1 MCSSVLRKE
10 VVDYLRREED
20 EDRLLDFI
28 TQSFVFESP
37 EKGEE
42 SDGSRENGEE
52 KKEVEKSEV
61 EETALGEEEFVAKV
75 GTS

>member
-1 MCSSVLRKE
+1 MGSSVLRKE

-37 EKGEE
+37 EE
-42 SDGSRENGEE
+42 SDGSREKGEE

>member
-1 MCSSVLRKE
+1 M
-10 VVDYLRREED
+10 RREED

-28 TQSFVFESP
+28 TQSFVFETQ

-42 SDGSRENGEE
+42 REGSREKGEE

-61 EETALGEEEFVAKV
+61 EETPLAEEEFVAKV